1 MKETIHLSNIL
12 VAVDKSDS
20 SLISQ
25 EAAALVA
32 KKTEAEVTILHVI
45 PSSVSYGKV
54 ESQAASSYI
63 PSTVEEKV
71 LRARG
76 LEMSTLEGLYKEGE
90 RIVEEAKS
98 LFEEEHVNAKTEVLR
113 EDDVAGTILDYSKDF
128 DLTVVGAHG
137 EHQKDL
143 YALGSVTK
151 KIIRQ
156 TQYPTLVVKKAS
168 AFLKMLVC
176 LDDSEHSTWT
186 LKYASA
192 LAEKMGSK
200 ITLLNV
206 SESGMRKKTS
216 SAVKEFGSQALANS
230 PYATGLSGTTFEKIV
245 EYGFPPDVITEVAQ
259 KGQYDL
265 IVLGRKGL
273 RKTKMFSRESVVD
286 EVTTKAKCPVLIVP
300 NEE

>member
-1 MKETIHLSNIL
+1 MKATIPLTNIL
-12 VAVDKSDS
+12 VPVDKSDS

-32 KKTEAEVTILHVI
+32 KKTEAEVTIFHVI

-54 ESQAASSYI
+54 ESQVASSYI

-71 LRARG
+71 LRGRE
-76 LEMSTLEGLYKEGE
+76 LEMSRLEGLYKEGE
-90 RIVEEAKS
+90 GIVEEARA
-98 LFEEEHVNAKTEVLR
+98 LFEEEHVNAKSEVLR
-113 EDDVAGTILDYSKDF
+113 EDDVAGTIVDYSKDF
-128 DLTVVGAHG
+128 DLTVIGAHG
-137 EHQKDL
+137 ENEKDL

-156 TQYPTLVVKKAS
+156 TQCPTLIVKKAS

-176 LDDSEHSTWT
+176 LDGSDYSIRA
-186 LKYASA
+186 LNYASA

-216 SAVKEFGSQALANS
+216 SAVKELGSQVLANS
-230 PYATGLSGTTFEKIV
+230 PYATGLSGLKFERIV
-245 EYGFPPDVITEVAQ
+245 EYGFQPDVIAEVAQ
-259 KGQYDL
+259 KGTFDL
-265 IVLGRKGL
+265 IVVGRKGL
-273 RKTKMFSRESVVD
+273 RKTKVFSRGSVVD
-286 EVTTKAKCPVLIVP
+286 EVATKAKCPVLIVP

>member
-1 MKETIHLSNIL
+1 MKDTIHLNNIL

-45 PSSVSYGKV
+45 PTSLSYGKV

-63 PSTVEEKV
+63 PSSVEENV
-71 LRARG
+71 LRARE
-76 LEMSTLEGLYKEGE
+76 LEMSMLEGLYKEGE

-113 EDDVAGTILDYSKDF
+113 EDDIAGTIVDYSKDF
-128 DLTVVGAHG
+128 DLIVMGAHG
-137 EHQKDL
+137 ENEKDL

-156 TQYPTLVVKKAS
+156 TQCPTLIVKKAS

-176 LDDSEHSTWT
+176 LDDSEHSIWA

-206 SESGMRKKTS
+206 DENRLRTRSLG
-216 SAVKEFGSQALANS
+216 AAKELGSQVLANS
-230 PYATGLSGTTFEKIV
+230 PYATGLSELRFEKIV
-245 EYGFPPDVITEVAQ
+245 EYGFPPDVIADVAQ

-265 IVLGRKGL
+265 IVVGRKGL
-273 RKTKMFSRESVVD
+273 RKTKVFSRGSVVD
-286 EVTTKAKCPVLIVP
+286 EVATKAKCPVLIVP
-300 NEE
+300 NIA